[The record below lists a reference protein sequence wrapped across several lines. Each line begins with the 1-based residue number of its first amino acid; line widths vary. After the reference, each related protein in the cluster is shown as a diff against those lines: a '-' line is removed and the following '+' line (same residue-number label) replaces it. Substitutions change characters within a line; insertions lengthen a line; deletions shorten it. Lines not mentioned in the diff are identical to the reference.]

1 MIDLQAI
8 VRLAIRASEQTASP
22 KIESIKWLR
31 RALGVGL
38 KEAKDMVEDAYMCG
52 PVRFAEKHARIVGI
66 EHTCPNRPLED
77 LEGNA
82 EAQLREAQARL
93 FQLARAV
100 GIGAEALL
108 QPAFYSPAE
117 RMERARIE
125 RRARELY
132 EAGRKRVR
140 GRPAWDQLDP
150 NCPYDLGKKAHAM
163 SEAKRELAEVA

>member
-8 VRLAIRASEQTASP
+8 VRLAIRASEQTTSP
-22 KIESIKWLR
+22 KIEAIKWLR

-52 PVRFAEKHARIVGI
+52 PVRFAEKHARIAGI

-82 EAQLREAQARL
+82 LDQAREAQRRL
-93 FQLARAV
+93 LQLASAV
-100 GIGAEALL
+100 GINAEALL
-108 QPAFYSPAE
+108 QPAAYSPAE
-117 RMERARIE
+117 CIAQARVE

-150 NCPYDLGKKAHAM
+150 NCPYDLGMKAYAL
-163 SEAKRELAEVA
+163 SEAKRELAEAA